1 MKVPCDCYPNEYTIL
16 SNLLLSQEV
25 SGIWI
30 LKGDSGMG
38 KANLAKA
45 AIQNSCREY
54 IQFETPYGEID
65 ALAPV
70 RSGIVSFYQRKGEH
84 QKFPIDSFLSY
95 AEQLKQR
102 LFAICQNKHM
112 ILYLDDISG
121 FQSDVT
127 LEFFWDLLESFSAFS
142 EIYPI
147 QIIVIASEDLLNQKQ
162 RDFLYDISSLT
173 PPERILRLEPPREE
187 ILLQYVAELLKR
199 PISISQHTLK
209 RIIQSGFGNL
219 RYIKRVV
226 ECLKDLGTLYLED
239 GVWRCGI
246 IDTEMLYN
254 YLKDR
259 IRIRYNKLESSLQGV
274 LQQASATGFKIDL
287 DLLKQPLGI
296 FKAEQKLEK
305 IEKISRLVR
314 RGKVQFRFESEEVLY
329 FIEKEIDDDRKRDLH
344 ETLAV
349 YLESRLPRS
358 ESETG
363 HYELRNNY
371 FKIAKHY
378 ESCSNYKKAFSYYTK
393 CAVVSFII
401 KDYLS
406 IIECH
411 RMSCDIVVQEE
422 IRPQIQQLWKY
433 LLAHA
438 NQEMGNFAEASNLWN
453 QLIYWQ
459 DGHPLYA
466 TDLFQFK
473 YAYCLRRAGQVMD
486 AYDALETLKNR
497 LKQKKSELLAD
508 ILIVLTG
515 IVDQIG
521 HKDDKERYYNW
532 SLDLCQQLEE
542 KTKYYQLLGK
552 SNMFYTPGIAIPK
565 MKAALSFFETSSNR
579 MEAGKIAYNLGMSFI
594 QNNQIAE
601 AKEPLQYALEIFTTY
616 GSRNVSYV
624 YCALGILYALQ
635 DDYINAKEKFI
646 SVIRFSTNQ
655 FAVITAKLNLYYC
668 YSRLDQPH
676 TAEHILV
683 ECEQFLM
690 ENGSDKLV
698 LLRNLYFAKA
708 MAANTKGKLEVCYR
722 NICTAYEIETEKLK
736 YNTYNTYLARWI
748 QQLGDKLKKDI
759 PLDIRQKASDVM
771 SAYKERAFHQKAIWG
786 NLMFW

>member
-1 MKVPCDCYPNEYTIL
+1 MNVPCDCYPNEYAIL
-16 SNLLLSQEV
+16 SDLIMSQTV

-30 LKGDSGMG
+30 LKGDAGMG
-38 KANLAKA
+38 KASLAKEA
-45 AIQNSCREY
+45 VRNSCRKY
-54 IQFETPYGEID
+54 IQFKTPYGEID

-70 RSGIVSFYQRKGEH
+70 RSGIISFYQREGNP
-84 QKFPIDSFLSY
+84 QQFPIDSFLSY
-95 AEQLKQR
+95 AEQLKQHI
-102 LFAICQNKHM
+102 LGICQNKHM
-112 ILYLDDISG
+112 ILCLDDISG
-121 FQSDVT
+121 FQSNVT
-127 LEFFWDLLESFSAFS
+127 LEFFRDLFESFSSFL

-147 QIIVIASEDLLNQKQ
+147 QIILTVSEDLLNQAQ

-173 PPERILRLEPPREE
+173 TPERILRLQPPKEE

-199 PISISQHTLK
+199 PMSISQHILK
-209 RIIQSGFGNL
+209 RIVQSGFGNL

-239 GVWRCGI
+239 DVWHCGV
-246 IDTEMLYN
+246 IDTEILYD

-259 IRIRYNKLESSLQGV
+259 IRIRYSKLESSLQGV
-274 LQQASATGFKIDL
+274 LQQASTTGFKIDL
-287 DLLKQPLGI
+287 DLMRQPLGI
-296 FKAEQKLEK
+296 FKVEWKLEK

-314 RGKVQFRFESEEVLY
+314 REKVQFRFDSEEVLY
-329 FIEKEIDDDRKRDLH
+329 FVEKEIDDKRKRELH
-344 ETLAV
+344 ETLAT
-349 YLESRLPRS
+349 YLESRLPLG
-358 ESETG
+358 EPETG

-378 ESCSNYKKAFSYYTK
+378 ENCSNYKKAFSYYTK
-393 CAVVSFII
+393 CAVISFII

-406 IIECH
+406 IMEC
-411 RMSCDIVVQEE
+411 RKMSCDIIVQEE
-422 IRPQIQQLWKY
+422 ISSQIQQLWIY
-433 LLAHA
+433 LLAQA
-438 NQEMGNFAEASNLWN
+438 NQEMGNFADAANLWN
-453 QLIYWQ
+453 QLIHWQ
-459 DGHPLYA
+459 DGNPLYA
-466 TDLFQFK
+466 TDQIRFE

-486 AYDALETLKNR
+486 AYDALETLKNE
-497 LKQKKSELLAD
+497 LKQKNSELLAD
-508 ILIVLTG
+508 VLIVLTG

-532 SLDLCQQLEE
+532 SLDLCQELEE

-552 SNMFYTPGIAIPK
+552 SNMFYIPGIAIPK
-565 MKAALSFFETSSNR
+565 MKDALSFFEKSTNK
-579 MEAGKIAYNLGMSFI
+579 MEAGKIAYNLGMSLI
-594 QNNQIAE
+594 QNGQISE

-624 YCALGILYALQ
+624 YCALGILYALR
-635 DDYINAKEKFI
+635 DDYINAAEKFN

-668 YSRLDQPH
+668 YSRLNQPH
-676 TAEHILV
+676 TAEHILS
-683 ECEQFLM
+683 ECEQFLL

-708 MAANTKGKLEVCYR
+708 MEANAKGDLTGCYR
-722 NICTAYEIETEKLK
+722 YICTAYEIESQKLR

-748 QQLGDKLKKDI
+748 QQVGAKLKKST
-759 PLDIRQKASDVM
+759 PLDICQKASKTM

>member
-1 MKVPCDCYPNEYTIL
+1 MKVPCDCYPTEYATL
-16 SNLLLSQEV
+16 SKLFLSQEM

-30 LKGDSGMG
+30 LKGDAGMG
-38 KANLAKA
+38 KASLTKA
-45 AIQNSCREY
+45 AIKSSCRKY

-65 ALAPV
+65 ALAPI
-70 RSGIVSFYQRKGEH
+70 RSGVISFYQREDDH
-84 QKFPIDSFLSY
+84 QQFPIDTFLSY
-95 AEQLKQR
+95 AEQLKQH
-102 LFAICQNKHM
+102 LFSICQNKHM

-127 LEFFWDLLESFSAFS
+127 LDFFRDLLESFSAFS
-142 EIYPI
+142 EKYPL
-147 QIIVIASEDLLNQKQ
+147 QIIVTASEDLLNQKQ

-173 PPERILRLEPPREE
+173 APEHILRLEPPNEE

-199 PISISQHTLK
+199 PISISRHTLK

-219 RYIKRVV
+219 RYIKRVI
-226 ECLKDLGTLYLED
+226 ECLKDLGTLILEQ

-259 IRIRYNKLESSLQGV
+259 IRIRYSKLESNLQGV
-274 LQQASATGFKIDL
+274 LQQASITGFKIDL
-287 DLLKQPLGI
+287 DLMKQPLGI

-305 IEKISRLVR
+305 IEKFSRLVR
-314 RGKVQFRFESEEVLY
+314 REKVQYRFDSEEVLY
-329 FIEKEIDDDRKRDLH
+329 FIEKEIDADRKRDLH
-344 ETLAV
+344 KIIAA
-349 YLESRLPRS
+349 YLESRLPRN
-358 ESETG
+358 ESG
-363 HYELRNNY
+363 IGYYELRNSY

-378 ESCSNYKKAFSYYTK
+378 ESCSNYEKAFSYYTK
-393 CAVVSFII
+393 CAIISFII

-406 IIECH
+406 IVECH
-411 RMSCDIVVQEE
+411 RMACDIVVQEKTHS
-422 IRPQIQQLWKY
+422 QIQQLWIY
-433 LLAHA
+433 LLANA
-438 NQEMGNFAEASNLWN
+438 NQEMGNFAEAFNLWD
-453 QLIYWQ
+453 QLIHWQ
-459 DGHPLYA
+459 DGLPLYA

-486 AYDALETLKNR
+486 AYRALEALKNK

-508 ILIVLTG
+508 VLIVLTG

-565 MKAALSFFETSSNR
+565 MKAALSFFENSSSR
-579 MEAGKIAYNLGMSFI
+579 METGKIAYNLGMSLI
-594 QNNQIAE
+594 QNNQIVE
-601 AKEPLQYALEIFTTY
+601 AKEPLQYALEIFTTF

-635 DDYINAKEKFI
+635 EDYVNAEEQFN

-668 YSRLDQPH
+668 YTRLNRPH
-676 TAEHILV
+676 SAEHILS
-683 ECEQFLM
+683 ECEQFLT
-690 ENGSDKLV
+690 ENGGDKLV

-708 MAANTKGKLEVCYR
+708 MDANTKGELEVCYQY
-722 NICTAYEIETEKLK
+722 ICTAYEIETEKLR
-736 YNTYNTYLARWI
+736 YNTYNTYFARWI
-748 QQLGDKLKKDI
+748 QQLGEKLKKDI
-759 PLDIRQKASDVM
+759 PVDIHQKASNAM